1 MQRPHD
7 SADTPLMSFILLFQR
22 IDNMQSPFKYDV
34 AVKRPLL
41 VVSYQI
47 PALRKHLKKVREA
60 NGQRISFIH
69 HAGSEKCFNS
79 E

>member
-1 MQRPHD
+1 MQRAHD
-7 SADTPLMSFILLFQR
+7 SAGIALMSFMLLFEC
-22 IDNMQSPFKYDV
+22 IDIMQSPFKCDG
-34 AVKRPLL
+34 AVKQPLL

-47 PALRKHLKKVREA
+47 PALRKHLKKVRKAKGE
-60 NGQRISFIH
+60 RISFIY